1 MKHIEK
7 DGFGAFQ
14 TESGL
19 YTYEVT
25 SKTRKEVEDS
35 VAQNKISD
43 EWEDFALSVG
53 RFKVLPNGKNND
65 LPKIIRSAL
74 NANHLAPR
82 ILTKRLFLTW
92 GQGPALYQ
100 YELDEEGLMRKKFV
114 EDPEVLAWL
123 KASNYRKN
131 LRKAIIDFNHG
142 ESVVHKI
149 YPNRGIRINR
159 QSKIVKVE
167 HVPSDTMRLAY
178 VVSDPKEE
186 PTHGL
191 LGKWNKVFH
200 GDYKAYPL
208 LDESNLATGKVGV
221 LFSYIDAYAQRY
233 YPHPDIISALPWIRR
248 SSAIPFVLET
258 FTKNN
263 LTIRWHIKVPQK
275 YWDSQKEIIRARC
288 KETGELFTEKKFI
301 EFKKQRFRDVS
312 AVLSGAENTGKFITT
327 DSIFEVLS
335 DRHLVEHAWEFEPI
349 DQKVKDFVDANLSIS
364 KRADLN
370 TISGLGLHAALSNV
384 SAEGKADS
392 GSEQLYALRNYMLT
406 EVDLPEE
413 IICEAWN
420 LAIEHNWPEKNIR
433 LGFSRSLPIREQ
445 DVTPKDRVKND

>member
-1 MKHIEK
+1 
-7 DGFGAFQ
+7 
-14 TESGL
+14 
-19 YTYEVT
+19 
-25 SKTRKEVEDS
+25 
-35 VAQNKISD
+35 
-43 EWEDFALSVG
+43 
-53 RFKVLPNGKNND
+53 
-65 LPKIIRSAL
+65 
-74 NANHLAPR
+74 
-82 ILTKRLFLTW
+82 
-92 GQGPALYQ
+92 
-100 YELDEEGLMRKKFV
+100 
-114 EDPEVLAWL
+114 
-123 KASNYRKN
+123 
-131 LRKAIIDFNHG
+131 
-142 ESVVHKI
+142 
-149 YPNRGIRINR
+149 
-159 QSKIVKVE
+159 VE

-178 VVSDPKEE
+178 LIDDSREE

-191 LGKWNKVFH
+191 LGKWNRIFH

-208 LDESNLATGKVGV
+208 LNESNLASGKVGV

-275 YWDSQKEIIRARC
+275 YWDSQKEIIRDRC
-288 KETGELFTEKKFI
+288 KESGELFTERKFI
-301 EFKKQRFRDVS
+301 EFKKQRFREVS

-420 LAIEHNWPEKNIR
+420 LSIEHNWPEKNIR

-445 DVTPKDRVKND
+445 DVTPKERVNND